1 MSGCRAHNQE
11 LRLTSSDFEEKAFRK
26 SLTKHIGL
34 RKDQATFVSHV
45 PIVDGLSLRV
55 DIVELAPSLCSVSVS
70 ARPDASH
77 LELNMRSL
85 PTTHM

>member
-1 MSGCRAHNQE
+1 VSGYRADNQE
-11 LRLTSSDFEEKAFRK
+11 MRLTNSEFEEKAFRK

-55 DIVELAPSLCSVSVS
+55 DIVKLAPSLCSVSVS

-77 LELNMRSL
+77 LELKMRSL
-85 PTTHM
+85 PTIHA

>member
-11 LRLTSSDFEEKAFRK
+11 LRLTDCEFEEKAFKK

-45 PIVDGLSLRV
+45 PIVDGLSLGV
-55 DIVELAPSLCSVSVS
+55 DIVQLAPSFCSVSVS

-77 LELNMRSL
+77 LELKMRSL
-85 PTTHM
+85 PTIHA